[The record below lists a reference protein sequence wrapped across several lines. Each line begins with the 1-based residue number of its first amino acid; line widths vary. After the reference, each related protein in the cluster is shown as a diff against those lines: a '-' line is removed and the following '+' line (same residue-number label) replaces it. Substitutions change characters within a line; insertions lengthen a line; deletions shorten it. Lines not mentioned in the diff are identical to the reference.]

1 MERVREIALF
11 GEAAFTDNRMFEFN
25 VQRAWIEWKPPALI
39 CASDQG
45 IFTHREV
52 DQ

>member
-1 MERVREIALF
+1 
-11 GEAAFTDNRMFEFN
+11 MFEFN
-25 VQRAWIEWKPPALI
+25 TQRAWIEWKPPALI

-45 IFTHREV
+45 IFHHREI